1 MDLPIAFEKSRA
13 KLMVTLWET
22 NELKTEFSEPLSQKP
37 LNLRRLKRGWGK
49 NPKALLE
56 YDAETYKG
64 YKIGFFKRFI

>member
-22 NELKTEFSEPLSQKP
+22 NELNTEFSEPLSQMAPQPQKIEEG
-37 LNLRRLKRGWGK
+37 LFEV

-64 YKIGFFKRFI
+64 YKNWLL